1 MGGKP
6 HDKGVE
12 MKEYKFNA
20 GDGMFWHDNYGNN
33 DKQGNPIERCTI
45 CARKLGENPVFVEVH
60 NGGDLVEFGKGIH
73 DGGYMGCWPI
83 GSECAKQFSPELIGH
98 LK

>member
-6 HDKGVE
+6 HYKGVE

-60 NGGDLVEFGKGIH
+60 NGGDLVEFGKGIQ